1 MCVCVCVCMSERE
14 RVRLFGLLIQLFKKI
29 KNKKT
34 TTITTTTTT
43 LKVKIHSQILLE
55 RKLSDAIKHLENHP
69 NEEYEIFTNLIIKKV
84 WKFFEDLPKM
94 IFPRVN
100 NTLWHKED
108 SHKRIYNLNSKKI
121 LCQLFSNIRN

>member
-1 MCVCVCVCMSERE
+1 VRERE
-14 RVRLFGLLIQLFKKI
+14 RLFGLLIQLFKKI

-34 TTITTTTTT
+34 TTITTTTTTT

-84 WKFFEDLPKM
+84 
-94 IFPRVN
+94 
-100 NTLWHKED
+100 
-108 SHKRIYNLNSKKI
+108 
-121 LCQLFSNIRN
+121 